1 MVFLVSTDEEL
12 GFRWSD
18 MVFNIVENDI
28 LVINLWMR
36 NICTFLLIV
45 KEAG

>member
-1 MVFLVSTDEEL
+1 MVFLVSTDEL

-28 LVINLWMR
+28 KLLWMR